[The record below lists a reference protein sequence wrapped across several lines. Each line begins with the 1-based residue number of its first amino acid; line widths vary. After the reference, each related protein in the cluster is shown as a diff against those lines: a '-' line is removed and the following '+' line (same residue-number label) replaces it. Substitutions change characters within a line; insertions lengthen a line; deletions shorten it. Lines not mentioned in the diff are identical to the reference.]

1 MRRKTIGPSPRSGVW
16 RGRLSHLHE
25 AVRWVINLQVDW
37 SCLTVCYSDS
47 VCYYKDLCIM
57 SYLETVDI
65 CGRKTDSTPAII
77 CSKFLQSIWQTSLL
91 KQTALYLILF
101 LYLSSVLQHPLIFF
115 TLFCFLFFS
124 ENDETGVMDSLLE
137 ALQSGAAFRDRRKRA
152 PRPRGESHIL
162 TSIYTETKT
171 HTWNLVSLLAETN
184 CRQCF
189 DCSQMFKN
197 NYQSWS

>member
-1 MRRKTIGPSPRSGVW
+1 MGYLGN
-16 RGRLSHLHE
+16 RLMWEKWDARPLAQAQDLGYGE
-25 AVRWVINLQVDW
+25 GDKLPDFVY
-37 SCLTVCYSDS
+37 YSES

-171 HTWNLVSLLAETN
+171 HT
-184 CRQCF
+184 
-189 DCSQMFKN
+189 
-197 NYQSWS
+197 